1 MHQEPEEDVEDAE
14 AAVTA
19 DGKVAKGGVTYGPG
33 DCIFVHPHTFD
44 ALEDDAADAPEVPAY
59 AAKGRFHKG
68 GANVGLR
75 AFGIARVVGL
85 AAPAGKKA
93 RPLVRPLAPGSLA
106 PSVTL
111 PGRASCSMLQRKV
124 YNKAP
129 GSVSLCHRGRPRPW
143 YGPWPFA
150 SRCKDGGHS
159 LQRWYEANASL

>member
-1 MHQEPEEDVEDAE
+1 MEDAE

-75 AFGIARVVGL
+75 AFGIARVVGF

-93 RPLVRPLAPGSLA
+93 RPSVRPLDCFFLLSPCQVEHPAPYCNVRFMARPLDMSPYAMASVRPLA
-106 PSVTL
+106 
-111 PGRASCSMLQRKV
+111 SCLQV
-124 YNKAP
+124 
-129 GSVSLCHRGRPRPW
+129 
-143 YGPWPFA
+143 
-150 SRCKDGGHS
+150 
-159 LQRWYEANASL
+159 